1 MLWPYSLKAFA
12 EQFNVIKVDY
22 DGITP
27 IEKFSGTKT
36 DLTLKNYHTWGF
48 LVYVLYSI
56 FQVNISGLTKWEPRS
71 HAGMYIV
78 NLPFYAGSVALLL
91 NPSTVHVSPQFYA
104 VFDDEFSTVP
114 LMRYGIILPNWID
127 LVKISLQSIAP

>member
-1 MLWPYSLKAFA
+1 MNY
-12 EQFNVIKVDY
+12 Y
-22 DGITP
+22 GITP

-56 FQVNISGLTKWEPRS
+56 FQVNISGLTNWEPRS
-71 HAGMYIV
+71 HAGIYIV

-91 NPSTVHVSPQFYA
+91 NPATGHFSPQFHV
-104 VFDDEFSTVP
+104 VFDDTFSIVP
-114 LMRYGIILPNWID
+114 FIREGKIPQNWT
-127 LVKISLQSIAP
+127 